1 MCLPSQEGISSI
13 TVSSQGRWLGTGSR
27 NHGLIQGD
35 VARQPEGSF
44 WGGNTSAAPDS
55 RAPAAPACRIPWRSR
70 PSSSWSHTRPHTRVS
85 HPPSPAL
92 PEHPACPARGPGGA
106 GTGERSQVPHRSG
119 AGCVGCEG
127 GVSWPGMYLGAC
139 GRWAG
144 DVALGSLL
152 WEFGSQGAAQAPL
165 QLQLLPGQGKREA
178 VSTEMASGARLTGVP
193 GSHGY
198 ISHSHS

>member
-119 AGCVGCEG
+119 AGRVGREG
-127 GVSWPGMYLGAC
+127 
-139 GRWAG
+139 
-144 DVALGSLL
+144 
-152 WEFGSQGAAQAPL
+152 
-165 QLQLLPGQGKREA
+165 
-178 VSTEMASGARLTGVP
+178 
-193 GSHGY
+193 GSHGPGCTWVPVDAGLEM
-198 ISHSHS
+198 SPSDRSSGNLAVRGLLRLHSSFSCCRGRESGKQ